1 MLKPSDRVADDLEQL
16 LLKLI
21 GDWYLLL
28 QAKSVDRHQWRH
40 IEGWMLS
47 TPVRLNSGF
56 KHIDDYRR
64 TGKDEGLEDL
74 YWILDGLWLSVLNGP
89 HSAIVAPL
97 RQYLFEIGG
106 KQWLGLTDLSSL
118 DRRLAKG
125 VLGEQFGVDS

>member
-64 TGKDEGLEDL
+64 TGKTKAWKTCTG
-74 YWILDGLWLSVLNGP
+74 YWMVCGCP
-89 HSAIVAPL
+89 
-97 RQYLFEIGG
+97 F
-106 KQWLGLTDLSSL
+106 
-118 DRRLAKG
+118 
-125 VLGEQFGVDS
+125 